1 MVGLARR
8 AGPLEGYQAGYRE
21 GYRLG
26 GCQALLDRIPS
37 PNLSSFD
44 LKIVYI
50 PQGFESIDS
59 GIISGLR
66 AMVREL
72 IVGTP
77 EGIVELA
84 LQEQPDVV
92 LILNGLHVFPDHY
105 ELQMEQIREKGIR
118 TAIWFADDPYFTEDT
133 SRLCMHFDYVFTH
146 ELSCVELYQQLGA
159 REVHYLPLAV
169 HPELF
174 RPVHAGPAYQSD
186 ICFIGN
192 AFRNRAALFDALAP
206 FLKGKNVRIIGGFWE
221 RLARYE
227 ELSPFVYSGFIPPAE
242 TVKFYNGA
250 KIVINLH
257 RPCEYG
263 EDNRNSL
270 HLAGRSINPRTFEIN
285 ACGTLQITDIRE
297 DLPAYYTPG
306 ADIETFGSVEELK
319 NKLAYYLKHEDHR
332 RRIALRGL
340 ATTTS
345 NHTYNHRLPQ
355 LLNILSVRQAAMR
368 K

>member
-1 MVGLARR
+1 MVSLARR
-8 AGPLEGYQAGYRE
+8 AGHLEGYQSGYRE

-26 GCQALLDRIPS
+26 GYQALLERIAGPALPS
-37 PNLSSFD
+37 YD
-44 LKIVYI
+44 LKVVYI
-50 PQGFESIDS
+50 PQGFESIDD

-72 IVGTP
+72 IIGTP
-77 EGIVELA
+77 GSITELA
-84 LQEQPDVV
+84 LREQPDVV
-92 LILNGLHVFPDHY
+92 LILNGLHVFPDHL
-105 ELQMEQIREKGIR
+105 ELQMQQLRERGIR
-118 TAIWFADDPYFTEDT
+118 TAIWFVDDPYFTEDT
-133 SRLCMHFDYVFTH
+133 SRLCLHFDYVFTH
-146 ELSCVELYQQLGA
+146 ELSCVELYRQRGA
-159 REVHYLPLAV
+159 RQVHYLPLAV

-206 FLKGKNVRIIGGFWE
+206 FLKGKKVRIIGGFWQ
-221 RLARYE
+221 RLARYK

-250 KIVINLH
+250 KMVINLH

-270 HLAGRSINPRTFEIN
+270 HIAGRSINPRTFEIN
-285 ACGTLQITDIRE
+285 ACGTLQITDVRE
-297 DLPAYYTPG
+297 DLSVYYTPG
-306 ADIETFGSVEELK
+306 VDIETFGSVQELK
-319 NKLAYYLKHEDHR
+319 NKLAYYLAHEEHR
-332 RRIALRGL
+332 RSIAMKGL
-340 ATTTS
+340 ETTLS
-345 NHTYNHRLPQ
+345 RHTYAHRLPR
-355 LLNILSVRQAAMR
+355 LLDILSVQEAAAR